1 MKKKIL
7 QIITITL
14 ISAFFTSC
22 TKCVDCANCPD
33 EVTLEQTELCQDD
46 FESNDDY
53 NSAVA
58 VIEAFGCECQ

>member
-7 QIITITL
+7 QIFTITL

-46 FESNDDY
+46 FESKDDY